1 MGREGGAERPFG
13 KFVATL
19 LLNVTD
25 NLPRNF
31 RVWYVW
37 SGFALPK
44 YFKFSEGEEQAGE
57 GCANLRREG
66 TQTILVLNFEGCQL
80 LDIGRA
86 TSDI

>member
-1 MGREGGAERPFG
+1 MSPTICREISESGMYG
-13 KFVATL
+13 L
-19 LLNVTD
+19 
-25 NLPRNF
+25 
-31 RVWYVW
+31 VW
-37 SGFALPK
+37 PK
-44 YFKFSEGEEQAGE
+44 YFKFSEGEEQTGE